1 MSEAD
6 KLRLGRTTRVLAWVF
21 GVVGAVSG
29 LVGVGAVTWALAGG
43 RMEDFRWH
51 ALGALSSLASG
62 FMLLHAAHAGRDTT
76 TEYLSRLGLGPNT
89 ASQSSS

>member
-21 GVVGAVSG
+21 GVVCAVSG
-29 LVGVGAVTWALAGG
+29 VGGVGAAAWALADG
-43 RMEDFRWH
+43 RMEDLRRH
-51 ALGALSSLASG
+51 ALGGLSGLASG
-62 FMLLHAAHAGRDTT
+62 FMMLHAARAGRDTT